1 MKSSLLAIGRQTLG
15 YRIRLLMPLL
25 LFISVIVTIGTAI
38 ADEAGAG
45 QAVRKQG
52 QALGVTIRQVTAI
65 QVEPTSVTV
74 APHPGIEGDRPSC
87 ATNAAIFAINPAT
100 AGGRAAVAL
109 IVSAASEGTKVDLWG
124 TGACNN
130 AVKSDAEELE
140 AIVLR
145 YGE

>member
-38 ADEAGAG
+38 ADEVGAG

-52 QALGVTIRQVTAI
+52 EALGVTIRQVTAI

-74 APHPGIEGDRPSC
+74 APHPGITGDRPSC

-100 AGGRAAVAL
+100 AGGRAAMAL

>member
-1 MKSSLLAIGRQTLG
+1 MKSSILAIGRQTLG
-15 YRIRLLMPLL
+15 YRIRVVMPLL

-38 ADEAGAG
+38 ADEVGAG

-74 APHPGIEGDRPSC
+74 APHPGITGDRPSC
-87 ATNAAIFAINPAT
+87 AANAAIFAINPAT
-100 AGGRAAVAL
+100 VGGRAAMAL

>member
-15 YRIRLLMPLL
+15 YRIQLLIPLVM
-25 LFISVIVTIGTAI
+25 FISVIVTIGTAI

-45 QAVRKQG
+45 QVVRKQG
-52 QALGVTIRQVTAI
+52 KALRVIIRQVTAVQI
-65 QVEPTSVTV
+65 EPTSVTV
-74 APHPGIEGDRPSC
+74 APHPRIEGDRPSC
-87 ATNAAIFAINPAT
+87 ATNTAIFAINPAT

-109 IVSAASEGTKVDLWG
+109 LLSAASEGTTVGLWG

>member
-15 YRIRLLMPLL
+15 YRIQLLIPLVM
-25 LFISVIVTIGTAI
+25 FISVIVTIGTAI

-45 QAVRKQG
+45 QVVRKQG
-52 QALGVTIRQVTAI
+52 KALRVTIRQVTAVQI
-65 QVEPTSVTV
+65 EPTSVTV
-74 APHPGIEGDRPSC
+74 APHPRIEGDRPSC

-100 AGGRAAVAL
+100 AGGRAAMAL